1 MSACELREVA
11 SNIGMGDLLRLHV
24 ILQVL
29 CWQRGTRT
37 FSLKLVFLQHL
48 LFREPLEKSLSA
60 FLRWGAGKETDV
72 FGSRK
77 GIGRRWGGHWRMEG
91 GGRGPLP
98 APHRTPMFSFS
109 YRLKVQRLVS
119 PDPTHTQLRVRAHA
133 HTHTHTH
140 TQTVGRER
148 RATGLSLRPPS
159 HTAPA
164 PPPEH
169 GAALAPASEGEGP
182 APRADVGSREEW
194 KSGSCP

>member
-1 MSACELREVA
+1 
-11 SNIGMGDLLRLHV
+11 MGDLLRLHV

-60 FLRWGAGKETDV
+60 FLRWGAGTETDV

-133 HTHTHTH
+133 RTHTHTHTH
-140 TQTVGRER
+140 THRQWAESAGPQVSPCVLRRTLPLPHHPSTVQRWLLLPRVRAQLPGLMWGPGRSGKVAR
-148 RATGLSLRPPS
+148 
-159 HTAPA
+159 
-164 PPPEH
+164 
-169 GAALAPASEGEGP
+169 
-182 APRADVGSREEW
+182 APR
-194 KSGSCP
+194 P